1 MCTINQSDAGKCE
14 ISLLLFCPSVFFC
27 ADHRVLLHSE
37 SDTNQSAPPSFASFP
52 RRCAQNERT
61 CPSSRTLGRP
71 SERLNTSERSV
82 FDIKHCVNGA
92 HLAFRRCRLLSAEA
106 MVSHQHH
113 QYKQSGPAA
122 DAPRRGNRVRTRKT
136 LVRLSDAGLIPRT
149 SRSAWSGRRCRPGWE
164 QRSRVAPQASPSA
177 TANIKGSTLAF
188 LATAHLRDET
198 STSAAASYLQTVG
211 RIYSTHFD
219 RHFFVFKFLLL
230 TPVICNVHR

>member
-1 MCTINQSDAGKCE
+1 M
-14 ISLLLFCPSVFFC
+14 FFC

-37 SDTNQSAPPSFASFP
+37 SDTNQSATPSFASFP

-122 DAPRRGNRVRTRKT
+122 DAPRRGNRLRTRKT
-136 LVRLSDAGLIPRT
+136 LVRLSDAGLILRT
-149 SRSAWSGRRCRPGWE
+149 PRSAWFGRRCRPGWE

-177 TANIKGSTLAF
+177 TANIKRFHTSFFSHRTSER
-188 LATAHLRDET
+188 RDEYKRCCLISSNCRT
-198 STSAAASYLQTVG
+198 YILYT
-211 RIYSTHFD
+211 F
-219 RHFFVFKFLLL
+219 
-230 TPVICNVHR
+230 